1 MKQEAPTSLSG
12 SSSHPVYCINSD
24 KRLTYSNRSHKLI
37 NMCFSGNPTNSV
49 NNFCAQI
56 YEYAKEIEEPVERA
70 AYLYFEEYKKVYSR
84 YPWNEL
90 KASNFYFVNNYIKTE
105 LHGKRIAELYDGVSE
120 YKCEIKDIEE
130 WTNLPIYN
138 IKNIRINEI
147 VTAIKDNHILS
158 VIDEY

>member
-105 LHGKRIAELYDGVSE
+105 LHGKRIAELYDGGFETVS
-120 YKCEIKDIEE
+120 I
-130 WTNLPIYN
+130 NLYIFMKTLDKNQEFSYYIYRR
-138 IKNIRINEI
+138 KL
-147 VTAIKDNHILS
+147 K
-158 VIDEY
+158 